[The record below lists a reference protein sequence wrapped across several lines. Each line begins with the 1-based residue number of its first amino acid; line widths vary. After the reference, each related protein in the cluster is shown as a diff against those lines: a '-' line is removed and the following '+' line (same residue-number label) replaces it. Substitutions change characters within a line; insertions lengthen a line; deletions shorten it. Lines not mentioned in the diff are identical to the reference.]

1 MNSEPKSLV
10 FDSSFLIRVSSLG
23 LETEFIDDS
32 SVDRHRYKGKW
43 MNRLRLRVLPHVH
56 KKTYDYSWPIH
67 CVEHVNEDSSC
78 R

>member
-32 SVDRHRYKGKW
+32 SVDRHRYKGK
-43 MNRLRLRVLPHVH
+43 
-56 KKTYDYSWPIH
+56 
-67 CVEHVNEDSSC
+67 
-78 R
+78 